1 MSAPFQLHTPEE
13 EVCFMRQVLGI
24 EREEALLDRV
34 IDNFNV
40 LQARSAMLLSL
51 VTLCLTI
58 SGFSGHRIAAS
69 GPVPAALLS
78 VGLALVVV
86 SAVLLMLGPMQ
97 LRWATRRRCGESL
110 DELLAALIHL
120 RNKRTRRYHIAV
132 LILILGLSAYVGS
145 VVLSILP
152 GGGGV

>member
-1 MSAPFQLHTPEE
+1 
-13 EVCFMRQVLGI
+13 MRQVLGI
-24 EREEALLDRV
+24 DRKEALLDRV

-69 GPVPAALLS
+69 GTVPALLLAF
-78 VGLALVVV
+78 GLALVVL
-86 SAVLLMLGPMQ
+86 SAVLLMLGPLQ

-110 DELLAALIHL
+110 DELLEALIHL
-120 RNKRTRRYHIAV
+120 RNLRTRRYHIAV
-132 LILILGLSAYVGS
+132 MILILGLSAYVAS
-145 VVLSILP
+145 VVLSIVP
-152 GGGGV
+152 